1 MLSILAAVFLF
12 FGIGL
17 LLWNRFGK
25 YDDYKWTTE
34 APRYWVRGVFGVIS
48 LIITAGLTIAIMVMI
63 PKIATEYKYQE
74 RIETVQDTNTQ
85 LEEQICAAVES
96 YLQHEE
102 NVYEKLDITT
112 AIGLFSAYPN
122 LKSNELVQSLI
133 TTYQT
138 NAAEIKSLKLEQIEL
153 TTFKF
158 LVYLGK

>member
-1 MLSILAAVFLF
+1 MLSILAAILF
-12 FGIGL
+12 ALGIGM

-25 YDDYKWTTE
+25 YEDYKWATE
-34 APRYWVRGVFGVIS
+34 APRYWTRGVFGIIS
-48 LIITAGLTIAIMVMI
+48 LIVTAGLMIAIMVMI
-63 PKIATEYKYQE
+63 PKISTEYKYQE
-74 RIETVQDTNTQ
+74 RIDTVQEANSQ

-96 YLQHEE
+96 YLEHEE

-138 NAAEIKSLKLEQIEL
+138 NAAEIKALKLEQIEL

-158 LVYLGK
+158 LVSLGK

>member
-1 MLSILAAVFLF
+1 MLSILAATFLVL
-12 FGIGL
+12 GIGL
-17 LLWNRFGK
+17 FLWNRFDK
-25 YDDYKWTTE
+25 YSIFRWPTE
-34 APRYWVRGVFGVIS
+34 APMYWVRGVFGVTS

-74 RIETVQDTNTQ
+74 RINAVQETNIQ

-96 YLQHEE
+96 YLKHEE

-138 NAAEIKSLKLEQIEL
+138 NAAEIKALKLEQIEL
-153 TTFKF
+153 TTMKF

>member
-1 MLSILAAVFLF
+1 MLSILAAVLF
-12 FGIGL
+12 AIGIGM
-17 LLWNRFGK
+17 LLWNHFDK
-25 YDDYKWTTE
+25 YEGYREGSETQ
-34 APRYWVRGVFGVIS
+34 RYWWRGFVGVTS
-48 LIITAGLTIAIMVMI
+48 LAATVGLCIGIMCLV
-63 PKIATEYKYQE
+63 PKIATEHKYQVQ
-74 RIETVQDTNTQ
+74 IETVQETNAQ

-96 YLQHEE
+96 YLKHEE

-138 NAAEIKSLKLEQIEL
+138 NAAEIKALKLEQIEL